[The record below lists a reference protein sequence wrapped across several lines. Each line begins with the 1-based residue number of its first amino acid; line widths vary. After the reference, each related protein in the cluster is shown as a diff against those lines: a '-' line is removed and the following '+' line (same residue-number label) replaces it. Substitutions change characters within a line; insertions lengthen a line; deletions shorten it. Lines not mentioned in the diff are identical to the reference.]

1 MTNLSKESGKNQFR
15 ELDKVLDANEKVFWE
30 GGPSFWPF
38 LFGGSVITTIFGLFW
53 MAFLIPFMIMAVINI
68 AKGGLMG
75 WGIFLLPHFWVGIV
89 LIVGIPLYQLL
100 VYKHV
105 YYAITNKR
113 VLFQKGLIGRDFEI
127 VDFDQI
133 TNAEV
138 NVGVFDTL
146 FGGKTGSILIS
157 TAGSIT
163 YQRGIGSQRPY
174 TLRNI
179 ENPYEVFKF
188 FKKVSHAVKT
198 DIQFPNQ
205 YRPTTNPGYKTEYN
219 PKYAMKQKR
228 QRKKK

>member
-1 MTNLSKESGKNQFR
+1 
-15 ELDKVLDANEKVFWE
+15 
-30 GGPSFWPF
+30 
-38 LFGGSVITTIFGLFW
+38 
-53 MAFLIPFMIMAVINI
+53 
-68 AKGGLMG
+68 MG